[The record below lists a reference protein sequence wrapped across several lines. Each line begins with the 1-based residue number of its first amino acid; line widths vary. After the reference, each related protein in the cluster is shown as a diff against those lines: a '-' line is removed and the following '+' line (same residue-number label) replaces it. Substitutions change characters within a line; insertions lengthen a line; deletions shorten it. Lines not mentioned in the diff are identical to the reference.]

1 MTPDVVSVSAPARLH
16 LGFLDPG
23 GSSGRRFGGVG
34 MAIESPVTR
43 LSLSRSSEPRFE
55 GPEAERARSHFER
68 LAAHLG
74 IEGPHRLVVEE
85 AMPAHSGLGSG
96 TQLALAVAAAL
107 RTLHNLPLEPA
118 TDAARLG
125 RGNRS
130 GVGAG
135 FFQGGGVVVDGGKGD
150 SDRPPPIVARLPFP
164 QDWRVILVL
173 DPRTEG
179 FHGEAEIEA
188 FRALPAFAQG
198 DSAEIC
204 RLVLMQALPGLAEAD
219 IAAFGAAIAAVQERV
234 GSHFAPV
241 QGGVFTSPAVARAMA
256 TLAALG
262 AHGIGQSSWGPT
274 GFAFAASETQARR
287 LVGELRGR
295 GEDGELDI
303 RIVAGRNRGAVI
315 DRSRHFA
322 DAG

>member
-23 GSSGRRFGGVG
+23 GSSGRRFGGIG
-34 MAIESPVTR
+34 MAIEQPATR
-43 LSLSRSSEPRFE
+43 LSLSRSPAPRFE
-55 GPEAERARSHFER
+55 GPEAERARAHFER

-107 RTLHNLPLEPA
+107 RTLHGLALEPQA
-118 TDAARLG
+118 DAARLG

-130 GVGAG
+130 GIGAG
-135 FFQGGGVVVDGGKGD
+135 FFLGGGVVVDGGKGSQD
-150 SDRPPPIVARLPFP
+150 LPPPIVARLPFP
-164 QDWRVILVL
+164 EGWRVILVL
-173 DPRTEG
+173 DPEGQG

-188 FRALPAFAQG
+188 FRALPPFPEAA
-198 DSAEIC
+198 SAEIC
-204 RLVLMQALPGLAEAD
+204 RLVLMQALPGLAEED
-219 IAAFGAAIAAVQERV
+219 IAAFGAAIATIQERV
-234 GSHFAPV
+234 GGHFAPA
-241 QGGVFTSPAVARAMA
+241 QGGVFTSLAVGQAMA
-256 TLAALG
+256 RLAALG

-274 GFAFAASETQARR
+274 GFAFAASEAEAAR
-287 LVGELRGR
+287 LVGGLGNRGH
-295 GEDGELDI
+295 GLDI
-303 RIVAGRNRGAVI
+303 RIIAGRNKGAAI
-315 DRSRHFA
+315 RRSRHLA